1 MNIVLTG
8 MPASGKTTVS
18 KLLSEKLNLKLVD
31 TDEEIVKKYGAIC
44 DIFATLGEQAFRNM
58 ETEVVKKVCAQ
69 SGLVVSTGGGCV
81 LRAENVELFKSS
93 GKIIF
98 LRADLQTL
106 TERVKNDNT
115 RPLISGDSAAKL
127 EKLLKERSPIYE
139 ACADLT
145 VDTKGKPPKEI
156 VENICKLL
164 GYNL

>member
-1 MNIVLTG
+1 MNVILTG

-44 DIFATLGEQAFRNM
+44 DIFATLGEPAFRNM
-58 ETEVVKKVCAQ
+58 ETEVVKNVCAQ

-81 LRAENVELFKSS
+81 LRAENVELFKNS
-93 GKIIF
+93 GKIVY
-98 LRADLQTL
+98 LLADLQTL

-115 RPLISGDSAAKL
+115 RPLISGDSAVKL

-139 ACADLT
+139 ACADFT
-145 VDTKGKPPKEI
+145 VDTNGKSPKEI

>member
-1 MNIVLTG
+1 MNVILTG

-44 DIFATLGEQAFRNM
+44 DIFATLGEPAFRNM
-58 ETEVVKKVCAQ
+58 ETEVVRNVCAQ

-81 LRAENVELFKSS
+81 LRAENVELFKNS
-93 GKIIF
+93 GKIVY
-98 LRADLQTL
+98 LLADLQTL

-115 RPLISGDSAAKL
+115 RPLISGDSAVKL

-139 ACADLT
+139 ACADFT
-145 VDTKGKPPKEI
+145 VDTNGKSPKEI

>member
-1 MNIVLTG
+1 MNVILTG

-44 DIFATLGEQAFRNM
+44 DIFATLGEPAFRNM
-58 ETEVVKKVCAQ
+58 EPEVVKNVCAQ

-81 LRAENVELFKSS
+81 LRAENVELFKNS
-93 GKIIF
+93 GKIVY
-98 LRADLQTL
+98 LLADLQTL

-115 RPLISGDSAAKL
+115 RPLISGDSAVKL

-145 VDTKGKPPKEI
+145 VDTNGKSPKEI

>member
-1 MNIVLTG
+1 MNVILTG

-44 DIFATLGEQAFRNM
+44 DIFATLGEPAFRNM
-58 ETEVVKKVCAQ
+58 ETEVVKNVCAQ

-81 LRAENVELFKSS
+81 LRAENVELFKNF
-93 GKIIF
+93 GKIVY
-98 LRADLQTL
+98 LLADLQTL

-115 RPLISGDSAAKL
+115 RPLISGDSAVKL

-145 VDTKGKPPKEI
+145 VDTNGKSPKEI

>member
-1 MNIVLTG
+1 MNVILTG

-44 DIFATLGEQAFRNM
+44 DIFATLGEPAFRNM
-58 ETEVVKKVCAQ
+58 ETEVVKNVCAQ

-81 LRAENVELFKSS
+81 LRAENVELFKNS
-93 GKIIF
+93 GKIVY
-98 LRADLQTL
+98 LLADLQTL

-115 RPLISGDSAAKL
+115 RPLISGDSAVKL

-145 VDTKGKPPKEI
+145 VDTNGKSPKEI